1 MSHSGHAIIDTI
13 PAAEG
18 RPGVTYRHA
27 GDRFLLVEYG
37 PMKLDLTMNFRV
49 FGLNTALTRKRIPGV
64 VETVPAVRSI
74 LIHYDGRTL
83 PPRRLVDALIDL
95 EHEVPAEDDL
105 VIPSRRVTL
114 PIAFVDRWTRGDIE
128 RYGKFVRKDA
138 PNVIDGH
145 NVEYIARY
153 NGLDGVEGVIETIC
167 ATAWW
172 NASIGFWPGLPFM
185 FPLDPR
191 HAIVV
196 PKYNPTRPWTVEG
209 GVGIGGPCVAIYP
222 VTSPGGYQLF
232 GRTVPIYDLQ
242 ARNAAFRENP
252 ILLRPG
258 DRVTWSR
265 VTEAQLEETREALA
279 ADRAGYDIV
288 DEPFDVR
295 AYLSF
300 LRGVEPEAAAF
311 RRRQEAAQQRVPVP

>member
-1 MSHSGHAIIDTI
+1 M
-13 PAAEG
+13 
-18 RPGVTYRHA
+18 V
-27 GDRFLLVEYG
+27 
-37 PMKLDLTMNFRV
+37 
-49 FGLNTALTRKRIPGV
+49 
-64 VETVPAVRSI
+64 
-74 LIHYDGRTL
+74 
-83 PPRRLVDALIDL
+83 
-95 EHEVPAEDDL
+95 
-105 VIPSRRVTL
+105 
-114 PIAFVDRWTRGDIE
+114 
-128 RYGKFVRKDA
+128 
-138 PNVIDGH
+138 
-145 NVEYIARY
+145 
-153 NGLDGVEGVIETIC
+153 ETIC

-242 ARNAAFRENP
+242 ARNAAFRDNP

-258 DRVTWSR
+258 DRVTWKPRDARPSWR
-265 VTEAQLEETREALA
+265 R
-279 ADRAGYDIV
+279 RARRWPPTGPAYDIV

-295 AYLSF
+295 AYLGF